1 MRYAGSI
8 HNRFFCKWPY
18 SLLSQISLSKIYTGT
33 GAESFRNP
41 NTNKFLSDPP
51 DCRIYSLTVWYWGD
65 DEIHR
70 VLDYF
75 QWNDHVLL
83 KRCILFFY
91 IAVAIF
97 TWQCGEVIR
106 SVGKKIKVLFWKTQK
121 AKCQP
126 GSRGRGSF
134 WSRYRRRV
142 LVFTTQNAN
151 GLVDSVM
158 CYSKG
163 GPFLQRHTCLHGL
176 IKYCHPERYRVSTE
190 ITFTE
195 QKCYLDN
202 YESMRSFLCVTI

>member
-1 MRYAGSI
+1 MTLFTTFADFPLQ
-8 HNRFFCKWPY
+8 N
-18 SLLSQISLSKIYTGT
+18 IYRDRCR
-33 GAESFRNP
+33 ESFRNP
-41 NTNKFLSDPP
+41 NANKFLSDPP

-75 QWNDHVLL
+75 QWNENDHVLFL

-91 IAVAIF
+91 IAAAIF
-97 TWQCGEVIR
+97 TWQSGEVIR
-106 SVGKKIKVLFWKTQK
+106 SVGKKIKVLFWKRQK

-163 GPFLQRHTCLHGL
+163 GLFLQRY
-176 IKYCHPERYRVSTE
+176 IY
-190 ITFTE
+190 
-195 QKCYLDN
+195 
-202 YESMRSFLCVTI
+202 